1 MVAYSFIFCGVLVSV
16 AIKKKTD
23 NCLSCS
29 GIIKIYILILAKITF
44 IV

>member
-1 MVAYSFIFCGVLVSV
+1 MIAYSFIFCSVLVSV
-16 AIKKKTD
+16 AIKKPH

-29 GIIKIYILILAKITF
+29 GIIKKYILILAKITF